1 MNRQAL
7 WITVVGCVLIA
18 LAILV
23 LFERVLGLPEV
34 DVAQYRTETTVTVA
48 DGDRT
53 ASGKVHADC
62 IYSRSHGWSTGT
74 QSGVSASGMNPF
86 VVLGDRSILVLSDL
100 HRCPGT
106 HAAVGSTY
114 RFHPDGSPSPA
125 DEPRIDAP
133 YAHAQRYD
141 NIDDAKI
148 LTLYSQQVLF
158 RGGIDGLRITD
169 AKLVIAERKPKA
181 PLPDLYGDAFPWYR
195 NTPRGNVGTPEYG
208 LHDFR
213 SRFSGF
219 IVRLNQLDEK
229 QRCNKFDREAEGPLL
244 VEGDRWDTCPP
255 WGGENLGWLIARPNA
270 DLSRIDY
277 SYNERSLEKIAT
289 HYRATWLEARG
300 APGANKVDDYFFWQP
315 KLCFDGQCFATHAA
329 RHSAWAGFRLYYP
342 KKNEVIS
349 VEWVH

>member
-114 RFHPDGSPSPA
+114 RFHPDGSPSQA
-125 DEPRIDAP
+125 DEPES
-133 YAHAQRYD
+133 
-141 NIDDAKI
+141 
-148 LTLYSQQVLF
+148 T
-158 RGGIDGLRITD
+158 
-169 AKLVIAERKPKA
+169 
-181 PLPDLYGDAFPWYR
+181 
-195 NTPRGNVGTPEYG
+195 
-208 LHDFR
+208 
-213 SRFSGF
+213 
-219 IVRLNQLDEK
+219 
-229 QRCNKFDREAEGPLL
+229 
-244 VEGDRWDTCPP
+244 
-255 WGGENLGWLIARPNA
+255 RP
-270 DLSRIDY
+270 
-277 SYNERSLEKIAT
+277 T
-289 HYRATWLEARG
+289 HM
-300 APGANKVDDYFFWQP
+300 PGA
-315 KLCFDGQCFATHAA
+315 TT
-329 RHSAWAGFRLYYP
+329 
-342 KKNEVIS
+342 IS
-349 VEWVH
+349 TMPRS